1 MIYLSDDYVDK
12 YKEVFCYLLERAV
25 EEQYSFSYIE
35 YTLSHSRMV
44 NEFEQSNVTL
54 IAFSSLEK
62 LYQEIFPFKEN
73 KSFKHN
79 IYGKFGWI
87 SDAYINLY
95 LNLNITFETIFIIFP
110 LEDMLSLYKL
120 YHEMSFS
127 KLIDLKN
134 EKVPYSYLD
143 NIMKYRNVS
152 TNELATKTGIPFSTI
167 NALRYA
173 KRDIQKLESS
183 RLLSISKTLSVKM
196 ESLLP
201 DIYLNKA

>member
-25 EEQYSFSYIE
+25 DEEYSFSYIE
-35 YTLSHSRMV
+35 YTISHSRMV
-44 NEFEQSNVTL
+44 NEFEESNVTL

-62 LYQEIFPFKEN
+62 IYQEIFPFKEN
-73 KSFKHN
+73 NNFKHN

-87 SDAYINLY
+87 SDAYINLF
-95 LNLNITFETIFIIFP
+95 LNLNITFETMFIIFP
-110 LEDMLSLYKL
+110 LEEMLSLYKI

-134 EKVPYSYLD
+134 EKVPYTYLD
-143 NIMKYRNVS
+143 NIMKYRNIS
-152 TNELATKTGIPFSTI
+152 TNELATKSGIPFSTI
-167 NALRYA
+167 NALRYG
-173 KRDIQKLESS
+173 KRDIRKLESNK
-183 RLLSISKTLSVKM
+183 LLVISKNLSVKM